1 MIIKDKVDSL
11 FIGDDYL
18 TCEYTKQPIKES
30 EVKSWRDKGYYHE
43 SFTGGL
49 YSSRNTMPRWTKD
62 ISDSIGLD
70 NCGYTFYKMETLDIM
85 PPHFDHFDTYSRIF
99 NINKDKVFRAIVFLE
114 DWKPGHYFEYNKIG
128 NTTWSKGEYVMY
140 SHDIEHAASNIGIEP
155 RYTLQIT
162 GTIYKHINFK

>member
-1 MIIKDKVDSL
+1 MIIKDKIDSL

-30 EVKSWRDKGYYHE
+30 
-43 SFTGGL
+43 
-49 YSSRNTMPRWTKD
+49 D